1 MPGVEVTVV
10 ARRPCGDPASA
21 ERLRRVLAADTPPF
35 VRLDVEGAELVIR
48 TSAPSARSVRA
59 TLEDLLACVQAA
71 ERTARP
77 AEETG

>member
-1 MPGVEVTVV
+1 
-10 ARRPCGDPASA
+10 
-21 ERLRRVLAADTPPF
+21 VLAADTPPF